1 MNLRRWISTRTPIV
15 LALVALAGLPALP
28 GAAYEPTAKPDS
40 TPKPTGWR
48 VKKSVAEAALH
59 LKVRGSLLEH
69 LGFVAT
75 KIEVDVFGTDVVL
88 EGRVTERAVRET
100 AADVAESV
108 TGVAKV
114 DNRIVVEDPDPT
126 APPASKQMERAERL
140 LADQIL
146 EGRVK
151 SSILEAVGKAAFD
164 IEVEATDGVV
174 RLSGRVTDRRVRSLA
189 LDAAEKTEGVRNVH
203 DLLANS

>member
-1 MNLRRWISTRTPIV
+1 MRLRRWTRTLTP
-15 LALVALAGLPALP
+15 LALAAITLASFPAP
-28 GAAYEPTAKPDS
+28 AAGADEAA
-40 TPKPTGWR
+40 PKKESTGWR
-48 VKKSVAEAALH
+48 VKRSVAEAALH

-69 LGFVAT
+69 LGFAAT
-75 KIEVDVFGTDVVL
+75 KIEVDVFGSDVVL
-88 EGRVTERAVRET
+88 EGRVAERAIRAT
-100 AADVAESV
+100 ATDIAESV

-114 DNRIVVEDPDPT
+114 DNRIVVDDPDPT
-126 APPASKQMERAERL
+126 APPASKQLERAERL

-189 LDAAEKTEGVRNVH
+189 LDAAEKTDGVRKLH
-203 DLLANS
+203 DLLTTG